1 VTDEAKQVEPTVKFV
16 YRNWRD
22 EIRERTVTPLRV
34 WYGRTDWHP
43 AEQWFME
50 AIDSE
55 NGNKR
60 DFALADILTFEP
72 ERFKRD
78 RWRDEAIDIQGSL
91 DASPPYPA

>member
-1 VTDEAKQVEPTVKFV
+1 MSETDQRSQAEPTVTFV
-16 YRNWRD
+16 YRNWRE
-22 EIRERTVTPLRV
+22 EIRERKVTPIRM

-55 NGNKR
+55 NGNTR

-78 RWRDEAIDIQGSL
+78 RWREAPIDIRGSL
-91 DASPPYPA
+91 KEPA